1 VGVFA
6 PAKVDDAVAKKLN
19 AAINE
24 IVAEP
29 ATEARLRN
37 LTMLTSVR
45 SLADT
50 ESYFRSEVAKWG
62 KMVEAIG
69 IVAK

>member
-1 VGVFA
+1 MFA
-6 PAKVDDAVAKKLN
+6 PAKVDGAIAAKLN

-29 ATEARLRN
+29 ATEARLKTFSMQTH
-37 LTMLTSVR
+37 LR
-45 SLADT
+45 SLPET
-50 ESYFRSEVAKWG
+50 EAYFRSEVAKWG